1 MGSKKSVRQ
10 PASESI
16 TPVLD
21 STLSKQCAAKV
32 METIPLVMRFI
43 RADMRDREATEL
55 SVPQFRTLAFLDRN
69 PGASL
74 AELSEHLGV
83 TCATASA
90 NTERL
95 VQRNFVHRCDHPSER
110 RRVSLKL
117 TSDGKAHLDAARDL
131 TRAYIADL
139 LDSLSEEQIA
149 KIDDSLALLYQVFE
163 SKSTP

>member
-1 MGSKKSVRQ
+1 
-10 PASESI
+10 
-16 TPVLD
+16 
-21 STLSKQCAAKV
+21 

-43 RADMRDREATEL
+43 RADMRDRKATEL
-55 SVPQFRTLAFLDRN
+55 SVPQFRTLALDRN

-74 AELSEHLGV
+74 VGLSEHLGV

-117 TSDGKAHLDAARDL
+117 TPDGKAHLDAARDL
-131 TRAYIADL
+131 TRAYITDL
-139 LDSLSEEQIA
+139 LNSLSVEQIA